1 MEAKSKSDGN
11 GAPAKGA
18 SAGRAVP
25 NYAKDQSSADYR
37 PGFME
42 LLPHGSG
49 SVHMARPHFRVAFT
63 LLPRFTLVA
72 FAGFVD
78 ALRLSSDIGDRSQS
92 KHCSWTLVGADRQPV
107 PSSSGAAITHTEL
120 FSDPSRFD
128 YFVVVGGLLDDR
140 DDYDPRLLNHIR
152 RTAAAGV
159 TIVGLCTGVF
169 ALARAGV
176 LDGYECCVH
185 GYHLPDFTERFPTL
199 RPISTQIFVVDRDR
213 ITCAGGAAAIDL
225 AAYIIEQRC
234 GMERARKILPHML
247 LDELRPP
254 VHSQLSFVDDFFK
267 VRDERVRM
275 AVFLMQQN
283 FSNPASIDS
292 IARRIG
298 VPARQLER
306 GFQKSF
312 SVSPS
317 TFYRTMRLERA
328 KWLLTH
334 SRLSITQ
341 IAIDCGFADTSHLT
355 RSFKRHYLVLPTNF
369 RRRTTLQDIT
379 EPAERRWSPA
389 RRRRSI

>member
-1 MEAKSKSDGN
+1 METKSKSTCDRTRVE
-11 GAPAKGA
+11 AE
-18 SAGRAVP
+18 SSRRAA
-25 NYAKDQSSADYR
+25 NYAKDLRSADYR

-42 LLPHGSG
+42 LLPYGPG
-49 SVHMARPHFRVAFT
+49 RVHVARPRLRVAFT

-78 ALRLSSDIGDRSQS
+78 ALRLSSDIGDRSQP
-92 KHCSWTLVGADRQPV
+92 HYCSWTLVGSDRHAT
-107 PSSSGAAITHTEL
+107 PSSSGAAIAHTEL
-120 FSDPSRFD
+120 FGDPSRFD
-128 YFVVVGGLLDDR
+128 YLVVVGGLLDD
-140 DDYDPRLLNHIR
+140 DNDYDPQLLNYIR
-152 RTAAAGV
+152 RAATSGV

-169 ALARAGV
+169 AMARAGV
-176 LDGYECCVH
+176 LDGYACCVH
-185 GYHLPDFTERFPTL
+185 GYHLADFTERFPALT
-199 RPISTQIFVVDRDR
+199 PISTQIFVVDRDR

-225 AAYIIEQRC
+225 AGFIIEQRC
-234 GMERARKILPHML
+234 GLDRARKILPHML

-254 VHSQLSFVDDFFK
+254 LHSQLSFVDEFFK

-275 AVFLMQQN
+275 AVFVMQQN
-283 FSNPASIDS
+283 LSNPASIDA

-306 GFQKSF
+306 GFQRSF

-334 SRLSITQ
+334 SRHTITQ

-369 RRRTTLQDIT
+369 RRQTSRQNIG
-379 EPAERRWSPA
+379 EPAEQRSSSA
-389 RRRRSI
+389 RRHRSI